1 MEMEQGRYGRSA
13 VGTSLGVGVASA
25 ASFLE
30 SLGCGFGFRET
41 GDELWCLLERVRL
54 LVKVWRVLGRTG
66 EGRERSG
73 ETR

>member
-1 MEMEQGRYGRSA
+1 MVGRPSARAWALHFGCVYG
-13 VGTSLGVGVASA
+13 GVASA